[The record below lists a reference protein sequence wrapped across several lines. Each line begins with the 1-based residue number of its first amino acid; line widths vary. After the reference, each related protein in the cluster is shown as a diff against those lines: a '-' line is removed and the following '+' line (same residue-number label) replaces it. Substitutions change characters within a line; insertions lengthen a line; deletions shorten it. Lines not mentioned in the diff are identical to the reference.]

1 MKLAAALAQRSDIDH
16 RLAQLKERIK
26 APIRRMLNW
35 WRARRRSAELKAEMP
50 HTSKAEIIGSLRA
63 MGIVPGDTVMLHSS
77 LKSLGYVEG
86 GPTAVLEAL
95 HEAISPGGTLVVPFL
110 VWCNVPLRNAI
121 GTSAAIGFPIAIGG
135 TLGTITPATTSGAWA
150 GAFAGVQ
157 WTDTTG
163 RARVSNYWPASTA
176 YQTGSC
182 VAYFYNDPNIVY
194 EIQADGSVA
203 QTSIG
208 ADANLSNFAA
218 GSNVTGL
225 SQATLNHTTLST
237 GVQGQVQVLD
247 IAPYPGNDWGDAYT
261 IVRVQVARR
270 QISAVVPGI

>member
-1 MKLAAALAQRSDIDH
+1 MSATNAPFGLRPAFHPSGLDRAQALAGGIPSAYSSDI
-16 RLAQLKERIK
+16 LK
-26 APIRRMLNW
+26 
-35 WRARRRSAELKAEMP
+35 
-50 HTSKAEIIGSLRA
+50 GQ
-63 MGIVPGDTVMLHSS
+63 
-77 LKSLGYVEG
+77 
-86 GPTAVLEAL
+86 AVLYVAGSGVIE
-95 HEAISPGGTLVVPFL
+95 PV
-110 VWCNVPLRNAI
+110 NAT
-121 GTSAAIGFPIAIGG
+121 GDS
-135 TLGTITPATTSGAWA
+135 LS
-150 GAFAGVQ
+150 GAFAGVE

-163 RARVSNYWPASTA
+163 RRRVSNYWPANTA

-203 QTSIG
+203 QTAIG
-208 ADANLSNFAA
+208 LDANLSNFAA

-225 SQATLNHTTLST
+225 SQATLSASILST

-247 IAPYPGNDWGDAYT
+247 LAPYVDNAWGDAYT